1 MKVECERHLRRW
13 RFFVDQYTERAYNRW
28 MTINERAIKIA
39 EEEIGDDVCN
49 KIGIRATGA
58 IIRAIERALVE
69 DACDDNMGPVEKM
82 ELYGVKL

>member
-1 MKVECERHLRRW
+1 
-13 RFFVDQYTERAYNRW
+13 

-39 EEEIGDDVCN
+39 EEEVGDEICN

-69 DACDDNMGPVEKM
+69 DASDDNMGPVEKM